1 MPTTTK
7 AKPKKRLSPAA
18 YILQLAK
25 RRAAEGLDWTD
36 LHNAIFGVGAEF
48 GKLFPTREAR
58 EEFFE
63 TKEYAEIKRLLA
75 ARYQP
80 PAPSANSSGKFV
92 VRLPRSLH
100 AALVAEADAE
110 GTSLNQLIV
119 AKLSAQLKAVL
130 KGASKH

>member
-1 MPTTTK
+1 MPTATK

-18 YILQLAK
+18 YMLQLAK
-25 RRAAEGLDWTD
+25 HRAAEGLDWTD

-58 EEFFE
+58 EEFFQ
-63 TKEYAEIKRLLA
+63 TKESAEIDKLIA
-75 ARYQP
+75 ARQP
-80 PAPSANSSGKFV
+80 PPRPSSQVSGKFV

-110 GTSLNQLIV
+110 GTSLNQLVV